1 MKKNNFKKSYVV
13 KIIIWNFRLCLGFIS
28 AAIFRSIICNCMQ
41 HCIIECFFDSLNA
54 VQLQQTKNRNKD
66 NSEKRSAISHSNQ
79 SGVL

>member
-1 MKKNNFKKSYVV
+1 
-13 KIIIWNFRLCLGFIS
+13 
-28 AAIFRSIICNCMQ
+28 MQ